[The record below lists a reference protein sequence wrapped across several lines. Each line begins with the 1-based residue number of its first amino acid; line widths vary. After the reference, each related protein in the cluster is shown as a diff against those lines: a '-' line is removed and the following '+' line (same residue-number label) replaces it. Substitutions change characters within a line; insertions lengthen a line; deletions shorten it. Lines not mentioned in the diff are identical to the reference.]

1 MLINFRGS
9 RSAVLSAIASSLSSV
24 SSVLLAI
31 LRALLKI
38 SLALISASVMSLEMW
53 SALSDILLVLSEIKS
68 ALPVTKIIIFDA
80 VLLQDIA
87 DNYLIVFYCSFVYS

>member
-1 MLINFRGS
+1 MSGMSFRLGS
-9 RSAVLSAIASSLSSV
+9 ASVLSAIASALSST

-38 SLALISASVMSLEMW
+38 SLALTSASVMSLEMW

-68 ALPVTKIIIFDA
+68 ALPVTKNNNFW
-80 VLLQDIA
+80 VLLQDI
-87 DNYLIVFYCSFVYS
+87 VF